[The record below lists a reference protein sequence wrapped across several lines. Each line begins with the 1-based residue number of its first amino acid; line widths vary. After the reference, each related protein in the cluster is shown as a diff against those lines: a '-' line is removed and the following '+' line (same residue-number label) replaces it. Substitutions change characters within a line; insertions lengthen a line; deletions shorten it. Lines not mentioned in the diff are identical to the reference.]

1 MPPLLHEICH
11 ALLSGLWSFFVCPP
25 PTLITPP
32 PHTPAGMDVIN
43 TTLAAPV
50 TVFAPS
56 SLLVFESREEV
67 ALPEYFNVTYTC
79 LA

>member
-1 MPPLLHEICH
+1 M
-11 ALLSGLWSFFVCPP
+11 
-25 PTLITPP
+25 
-32 PHTPAGMDVIN
+32 N
-43 TTLAAPV
+43 TTLVAPV

-67 ALPEYFNVTYTC
+67 AVPDQFSLTYTC